1 MFPYVE
7 STVQLPDEI
16 EETQKLIDG
25 DFIDLQTKFDKVND
39 VATEQ
44 KKQKKI
50 EDTIESIIDDKN
62 PFRNFDNFWWEDDL
76 FNAKDSQKTVEA
88 SKNIP
93 DEIQEMS
100 DNILRKIWP
109 VDNRTVEEKIEDD
122 FIPTDD
128 RTRQELEDDD
138 YNSLESDIETEEI
151 DTITP
156 NLTEEEIDTTSAWDP
171 NKTETAKPGPI
182 IKLSTDYNKKI
193 KAANKI
199 KNKYLRKKIGQRN
212 KSNKIS
218 KEWLKTAGYLDTKD
232 QGKINYIF
240 VPPKKEETNEI
251 PDDAGH
257 FIRIEIEST
266 DFKKENL
273 ESKIRKNKTR
283 KPYISRTKTTEDM
296 PKDAETV
303 ETIKILDNIATL
315 EPGKNAQLA
324 AKKISEKYKKIRE
337 ANAKKNKYKIPGEI
351 VTIETVK
358 TPHGEVKVPVSI
370 EKPKRSGKE
379 ATKKAIKKY
388 NEIRR
393 EKTFKK
399 IVDTNEKR
407 KQKKNI
413 EIKEEIKHFASKKS

>member
-1 MFPYVE
+1 M
-7 STVQLPDEI
+7 
-16 EETQKLIDG
+16 
-25 DFIDLQTKFDKVND
+25 
-39 VATEQ
+39 
-44 KKQKKI
+44 
-50 EDTIESIIDDKN
+50 
-62 PFRNFDNFWWEDDL
+62 RN
-76 FNAKDSQKTVEA
+76 
-88 SKNIP
+88 I
-93 DEIQEMS
+93 
-100 DNILRKIWP
+100 RP
-109 VDNRTVEEKIEDD
+109 VDNRTLKVKIEDD
-122 FIPTDD
+122 FIPIDD

-151 DTITP
+151 DTITT
-156 NLTEEEIDTTSAWDP
+156 NLTEEEINTTSAWDP
-171 NKTETAKPGPI
+171 NKTETVKPGSI

-251 PDDAGH
+251 PGDAGN
-257 FIRIEIEST
+257 FIRTEIEST

-273 ESKIRKNKTR
+273 ALKIRKNKTR
-283 KPYISRTKTTEDM
+283 KPYTAKIKTTEDM

-303 ETIKILDNIATL
+303 ETIKILDDITTL

-324 AKKISEKYKKIRE
+324 AQKISEKYKKIRE

-358 TPHGEVKVPVSI
+358 TPDGEVKVPVSI

-379 ATKKAIKKY
+379 TAK
-388 NEIRR
+388 
-393 EKTFKK
+393 
-399 IVDTNEKR
+399 
-407 KQKKNI
+407 
-413 EIKEEIKHFASKKS
+413 

>member
-1 MFPYVE
+1 MM
-7 STVQLPDEI
+7 SLLN
-16 EETQKLIDG
+16 K
-25 DFIDLQTKFDKVND
+25 
-39 VATEQ
+39 

-76 FNAKDSQKTVEA
+76 FSAKDSQKTVEA
-88 SKNIP
+88 SKNIL
-93 DEIQEMS
+93 DEIQEMP

-122 FIPTDD
+122 FIPIDD

-156 NLTEEEIDTTSAWDP
+156 NLTEEEIDTTTAWDP
-171 NKTETAKPGPI
+171 NQTEAAKPGPI

-218 KEWLKTAGYLDTKD
+218 KEWLKTADYLDTKD

-251 PDDAGH
+251 PGDAGH
-257 FIRIEIEST
+257 FIQIEIEST

-296 PKDAETV
+296 TKDAETV

-337 ANAKKNKYKIPGEI
+337 ANAKKNKYKMPGEI

-358 TPHGEVKVPVSI
+358 PPHGEVKVPVST

-379 ATKKAIKKY
+379 AAEKIIKSTIKLG
-388 NEIRR
+388 
-393 EKTFKK
+393 
-399 IVDTNEKR
+399 EKR
-407 KQKKNI
+407 HLKNFQTQMKKEN
-413 EIKEEIKHFASKKS
+413 KRKTLK

>member
-1 MFPYVE
+1 M
-7 STVQLPDEI
+7 SLLN
-16 EETQKLIDG
+16 K
-25 DFIDLQTKFDKVND
+25 
-39 VATEQ
+39 

-76 FNAKDSQKTVEA
+76 FSAKDSQKTVEA
-88 SKNIP
+88 SKNIL
-93 DEIQEMS
+93 DKIQEMS

-122 FIPTDD
+122 FIPIDD

-199 KNKYLRKKIGQRN
+199 KNKYLRKKTGQRN

-251 PDDAGH
+251 PGDAGH
-257 FIRIEIEST
+257 FIQIEIEST

-296 PKDAETV
+296 TKDAETV

-337 ANAKKNKYKIPGEI
+337 ANAKKNKYKMPGEI

-358 TPHGEVKVPVSI
+358 PPHGEVKVPVST

-379 ATKKAIKKY
+379 AAEKIIKSTIKLG
-388 NEIRR
+388 
-393 EKTFKK
+393 
-399 IVDTNEKR
+399 EKR
-407 KQKKNI
+407 HLKN
-413 EIKEEIKHFASKKS
+413 F